1 MVTQLIARVDGLPVT
16 LLDRERI
23 WPPAAA
29 PQSRPVPARSRRRIE
44 RQTAVVHQCSL
55 PAWAR
60 NMVAEELAERERVE
74 IRSELQRAG
83 LL

>member
-16 LLDRERI
+16 LLERERI

-29 PQSRPVPARSRRRIE
+29 PGSRPLPARSRWRIE
-44 RQTAVVHQCSL
+44 RQSAVVHQCSV

-60 NMVAEELAERERVE
+60 NLVAEELAERERAE
-74 IRSELQRAG
+74 IRTELERAG

>member
-16 LLDRERI
+16 LLNRERI
-23 WPPAAA
+23 WPPTAATR
-29 PQSRPVPARSRRRIE
+29 SRPVPTRSRRRIE
-44 RQTAVVHQCSL
+44 RQTAVVHQCSV

-60 NMVAEELAERERVE
+60 NLVAEELAERERAE
-74 IRSELQRAG
+74 IRSELERAG

>member
-16 LLDRERI
+16 LLERERI
-23 WPPAAA
+23 WPPPAA
-29 PQSRPVPARSRRRIE
+29 PGPRLLPARSRRRID
-44 RQTAVVHQCSL
+44 RQTAAVHQCRL

-60 NMVAEELAERERVE
+60 NLVAEELAERERTE
-74 IRSELQRAG
+74 IRPELERAG

>member
-16 LLDRERI
+16 LIDRERI

-29 PQSRPVPARSRRRIE
+29 PRSRPALARSRRRIE
-44 RQTAVVHQCSL
+44 RQTAVVHQCSA
-55 PAWAR
+55 PASAR
-60 NMVAEELAERERVE
+60 YVIAEELAERERLE
-74 IRSELQRAG
+74 MRSELERAG

>member
-16 LLDRERI
+16 LLERERI
-23 WPPAAA
+23 WPPAPA
-29 PQSRPVPARSRRRIE
+29 PRSMPTRARRRID
-44 RQTAVVHQCSL
+44 RQAAAVHQCRL

-60 NMVAEELAERERVE
+60 NMVAEELAEGERVQL
-74 IRSELQRAG
+74 RAELQRAG

>member
-16 LLDRERI
+16 LLERERI

-29 PQSRPVPARSRRRIE
+29 TRSRSMPARSRRRID
-44 RQTAVVHQCSL
+44 RQAAAVHQCRL

-60 NMVAEELAERERVE
+60 NMVAEELAEHERLQL
-74 IRSELQRAG
+74 RAELQRAG